1 MRRALANRLG
11 LPLGLEVQGI
21 LCYGKMGLFN
31 FFAFGLFICGV
42 VAFTD
47 ELRYNQ
53 RHFLREQFLLEK
65 IEMEN
70 VSEVLADASA
80 KIDKSFDTLKSQFAG
95 LRTGKASP
103 ALVDGVKV
111 DYYGAPTPLKNLA
124 TISTPE
130 PRQIKIAPFDPSILG
145 EMNKAIL
152 AANLGVTPQ
161 TDGRVLRITIPEL
174 NEERRKEI
182 VKVAKKQAE
191 DQKIV
196 MRNIRRDANEAVKK
210 LEKDKKIT
218 EDERDQGLEKIQK
231 ATDDGIARVD
241 AELKSKEAEVMSV

>member
-1 MRRALANRLG
+1 M
-11 LPLGLEVQGI
+11 
-21 LCYGKMGLFN
+21 
-31 FFAFGLFICGV
+31 ICGIIN
-42 VAFTD
+42 AIFG
-47 ELRYNQ
+47 
-53 RHFLREQFLLEK
+53 EK
-65 IEMEN
+65 SLPEINKMEN
-70 VSEVLADASA
+70 VSEVLADAGA
-80 KIDKSFDTLKSQFAG
+80 KIDKSFETLKSQFAG

-111 DYYGAPTPLKNLA
+111 DYYGAPTPIKNLA

-130 PRQIKIAPFDPSILG
+130 PRQIKIAPFDPSVLG

-196 MRNIRRDANEAVKK
+196 MRNVRRDANEAVKK

-231 ATDDGIARVD
+231 VTDEGIARVD